1 MEEAIFTKL
10 YQENYSRLL
19 RMAYVYIPNH
29 EDAENII
36 HDVFVTLWENRSRLF
51 EMEGLGG
58 YLAVSLKNRC
68 LDYLKHQAHVTEHAN
83 LVVDEYQRSTQDRI
97 SALSFYDP
105 SSSYDSE
112 VIRQAV
118 IKAID
123 SLPPRCRQIYLLSR
137 QKGLRN
143 IDVAERLGVSVNTVE
158 VQISI
163 AHRKLRASLKPYL
176 PQD

>member
-19 RMAYVYIPNH
+19 RIAYVYIPNL

-51 EMEGLGG
+51 EMDGLGG

-68 LDYLKHQAHVTEHAN
+68 LDYLKHQAHVNEHASK
-83 LVVDEYQRSTQDRI
+83 VVEEYQQSTKDRI
-97 SALSFYDP
+97 AALTFYDP
-105 SSSYDSE
+105 AASYDSV

-118 IKAID
+118 ITAID

-143 IDVAERLGVSVNTVE
+143 VDVAASLGVSVNTVE
-158 VQISI
+158 AQITI
-163 AHRKLRASLKPYL
+163 AHRKLRAALRPYL
-176 PQD
+176 P